1 MDALIEIGKA
11 LLTLGLLG
19 LVLVLI
25 PILFMFI
32 FNLATDM
39 DRNLDR

>member
-1 MDALIEIGKA
+1 MDTLIEIGKA
-11 LLTLGLLG
+11 LLVLGLLG
-19 LVLVLI
+19 LIVVLI

-39 DRNLDR
+39 DPDLDR

>member
-11 LLTLGLLG
+11 LLALALLG